1 MNAAAPFSRIAASS
15 PMPAYIRARGRLT
28 LRFAPTPRGTKAV
41 AFSETGGYRLKFPN
55 GAGCEAMIV
64 NTGGGIAG
72 GDGLVLEAACEP
84 GATATISTQSA
95 EKIYRAQTDP
105 ARITV
110 DLSIGEGA
118 ALAWLPQ
125 ETILFDGAKLERRV
139 DVAMAAD
146 AKLTLCEAVICGR
159 SAMGE
164 RMESGLLSDKW
175 FIRRDGKLVHADCLR
190 LDGAIADRMER
201 STAGKGARAFA
212 TILRVAPDAAAFVEP
227 LRERLAAAPLD
238 WGVSSWDGVLAVRL
252 CAADAAALRRE
263 LVTVLAHF
271 SDCAVPRIWAW

>member
-1 MNAAAPFSRIAASS
+1 MSAAAPFSRISAAA

-28 LRFAPTPRGTKAV
+28 MRFAPTPRGTRAV

-55 GAGCEAMIV
+55 GSGCEAMIV

-105 ARITV
+105 ARIAV

-118 ALAWLPQ
+118 SLAWLPQ

-139 DVAMAAD
+139 DVSMAAD

-159 SAMGE
+159 AAMGE

-175 FIRRDGKLVHADCLR
+175 FIRRDGKLVYADSLR
-190 LDGAIADRMER
+190 LDGAIADQLKRPA
-201 STAGKGARAFA
+201 SGNGAGAFA
-212 TILRVAPDAAAFVEP
+212 TVLRVAPDAASFVDR
-227 LRERLAAAPLD
+227 LRERSADAALD
-238 WGVSSWDGVLAVRL
+238 WGVSAWDGVLAIRF
-252 CAADAAALRRE
+252 CAKDAAVLRRE
-263 LVTVLAHF
+263 LVMVLAHF